1 MIKTVFTL
9 TDGRTIEGKGKLKD
23 YDLEANM
30 IRIDKRAVINR
41 KYLMSVEEIE
51 EVEEAE
57 EEVKRV
63 CFYCRRAEMSGDA
76 LWCARKQ
83 CYVMEG
89 ESCKEWE

>member
-23 YDLEANM
+23 YDLEADM
-30 IRIDKRAVINR
+30 IRIDRRAVINR

-51 EVEEAE
+51 EVEE
-57 EEVKRV
+57 EVKRACV
-63 CFYCRRAEMSGDA
+63 TCGRAEVSGDA

>member
-9 TDGRTIEGKGKLKD
+9 TDGRTIEGQGKLKD
-23 YDLEANM
+23 YDLEADM
-30 IRIDKRAVINR
+30 IRIDRMAVINR

-51 EVEEAE
+51 EAE
-57 EEVKRV
+57 EEE
-63 CFYCRRAEMSGDA
+63 RRACVTCGRAEVSGDA

>member
-9 TDGRTIEGKGKLKD
+9 TDGRTIEGKGKLRE
-23 YDLEANM
+23 YDLEADM
-30 IRIDKRAVINR
+30 IRIDRRAVINR

-51 EVEEAE
+51 EVEEVE
-57 EEVKRV
+57 EDRRCVT
-63 CFYCRRAEMSGDA
+63 CGRAEVSGDA